1 MEGKNWN
8 SKTRTYTNIK
18 NQDTQNKAKEAQQ
31 LKIRGLSVEEIAS
44 KLNLSK
50 SRIYEYLRK

>member
-31 LKIRGLSVEEIAS
+31 LKIRGLSVKEIAT

-50 SRIYEYLRK
+50 TRIYEYLRK

>member
-31 LKIRGLSVEEIAS
+31 LKIRGLSVKEIAS

-50 SRIYEYLRK
+50 TRIYEYLRK

>member
-1 MEGKNWN
+1 MEGTNWN

-31 LKIRGLSVEEIAS
+31 LKIKGLSVEEIAS

>member
-8 SKTRTYTNIK
+8 SKARTYTNIK

-31 LKIRGLSVEEIAS
+31 LKIKGLSVEEIAS

>member
-31 LKIRGLSVEEIAS
+31 LKIKGLSVEEIAS

>member
-31 LKIRGLSVEEIAS
+31 LKIRGLSVKEIAS

>member
-18 NQDTQNKAKEAQQ
+18 NQDTLNKAKAAQQ
-31 LKIRGLSVEEIAS
+31 LKIKGLSVEEIAS

>member
-8 SKTRTYTNIK
+8 SKTRTFTNIK

-31 LKIRGLSVEEIAS
+31 LKIKGLSVEEIAS